1 MAMGYKADT
10 QIGEGLDKISVAV
23 MDKKT
28 NRYVLGIQVDSDLF
42 DEEHSALER
51 DVFSAKF
58 LASRGWRIMRVW
70 SRDWWHDS
78 KGVISAIVET
88 LADAGVAPEPKSRK
102 KKTEKD

>member
-1 MAMGYKADT
+1 MVT
-10 QIGEGLDKISVAV
+10 VRS
-23 MDKKT
+23 KT
-28 NRYVLGIQVDSDLF
+28 ILFRAFRFSLYHICSLYQVDSDLF

-58 LASRGWRIMRVW
+58 LSSRGWRIMRVW

-88 LADAGVAPEPKSRK
+88 LRDAGISPEPKARK
-102 KKTEKD
+102 KKTENE